1 MTSRADRERHVA
13 QMLANHRIEGYEPD
27 EADKQLQA
35 AYIDGTASL
44 DDLLAHARQFAAAAA
59 YDAWF
64 RAQVQEA
71 IDDPRPSVPHDQVM
85 ANVRALIERK
95 RQR

>member
-1 MTSRADRERHVA
+1 MTTRADREHHVA

-27 EADKQLQA
+27 DADKQLQA
-35 AYIDGTASL
+35 AYIDGTATL
-44 DDLLAHARQFAAAAA
+44 DDLLAHTRQFAAAAS
-59 YDAWF
+59 YDRWF

-71 IDDPRPSVPHDQVM
+71 IDDPSPSISHDQVM
-85 ANVRALIERK
+85 ADVRAILDAK

>member
-1 MTSRADRERHVA
+1 MTKRAYRQLYVA
-13 QMLANHRIEGYEPD
+13 QMLSNFRLEGIEPD

-35 AYIDGTASL
+35 AYIDGTATL
-44 DDLLAHARQFAAAAA
+44 TDMLAHASQFAAAAA
-59 YDAWF
+59 YDQWF

-71 IDDPRPSVPHDQVM
+71 IDDPSPSISHDQVM
-85 ANVRALIERK
+85 ADVRAILDAK

>member
-13 QMLANHRIEGYEPD
+13 QMLANHHIEGYEPD

-44 DDLLAHARQFAAAAA
+44 DDLLAHARQFAAAAS

-71 IDDPRPSVPHDQVM
+71 IDDPSPSIPHDQVM
-85 ANVRALIERK
+85 AEVRAILDAK